1 MVTPSRVTCRSE
13 RGKPYRCTSPET
25 AAVRPSCSSTF
36 FQSISCAFAALPKK
50 ATAQIAITGTT
61 RISASCCDRLRPHP
75 SSIVEL
81 LEDSVSVPPVD
92 HVHENVDVTSRFG
105 TEVDVIGVLVHV
117 QRENR
122 NAPGQSVAVICGP
135 LIDELLVAR
144 RPGQQHPAG
153 SAGQRLAHCDKLTSP
168 PVDRSEISR
177 QCFFQCGA
185 GLAGIPPA

>member
-75 SSIVEL
+75 SSVVEL

-122 NAPGQSVAVICGP
+122 NAAGQSVAVICGP

-144 RPGQQHPAG
+144 RPGQKHPPG
-153 SAGQRLAHCDKLTSP
+153 SAGQGLAHCDKLTSP
-168 PVDRSEISR
+168 SLNRPEIPGQRALQSGPG
-177 QCFFQCGA
+177 FTGVA
-185 GLAGIPPA
+185 